1 MTQPVRLRTDRVD
14 IVDQRPILAR
24 AGTADAIPL
33 GRLLG
38 VVTLTPAQAAHLGR
52 RILELPDGD
61 LVVGRDGGLRHVD
74 GTARTMTG
82 QSGALLAELAHNAD
96 RPAARRRPEQAAVL
110 AAVQRSADLLDA
122 TGVDAARR
130 ELVRTLDRIGDPD
143 GVAVQRELAAL
154 VAVITERGLLDD
166 GAAANGHAAAAGI
179 DGHEA
184 PLPGPPVA
192 TANGHAAGHANGHA
206 ITEAAPPAQRRSA
219 PHVLVH
225 DRPPVRLRWIAAGTG
240 ILVLIAIICLAVLLP
255 GGSSPVPLRT
265 RTRPAHRPSAVP
277 THVTHAPRA
286 TGPSPVPAL
295 APRAAGDVRGVSI
308 APLNGACRA
317 GRSCAVTVTVH
328 VTSSSTDRTVSWH
341 VVAIDRCTGARHTLP
356 GGVLNV
362 QPGWTGPYDTP
373 TLQLP
378 AGRALAV
385 VALTKQPAAAS
396 SPLLVPPHATC

>member
-1 MTQPVRLRTDRVD
+1 M
-14 IVDQRPILAR
+14 AR
-24 AGTADAIPL
+24 AAVDDAIPL

-61 LVVGRDGGLRHVD
+61 LVVGRDGSLQHVH
-74 GTARTMTG
+74 GTARTIDG
-82 QSGALLAELAHNAD
+82 QSGVLLAELARNAD

-122 TGVDAARR
+122 NGVDAARR

-154 VAVITERGLLDD
+154 VAVITERGLLAD
-166 GAAANGHAAAAGI
+166 GTAANGHAATADI
-179 DGHEA
+179 DGH
-184 PLPGPPVA
+184 GPPVA

-206 ITEAAPPAQRRSA
+206 ITAAAPPAQRRSA
-219 PHVLVH
+219 PHVLRH
-225 DRPPVRLRWIAAGTG
+225 DRRPVRLRWIAAGTG
-240 ILVLIAIICLAVLLP
+240 ILVLIAISCLAVLLP
-255 GGSSPVPLRT
+255 GGGSPAPLHT
-265 RTRPAHRPSAVP
+265 RTPPAHRPSTVP
-277 THVTHAPRA
+277 THVTHPVRA

-308 APLNGACRA
+308 TPLNGACRA
-317 GRSCAVTVTVH
+317 GTSCPVTVTVH
-328 VTSSSTDRTVSWH
+328 VTSSSTYRTVSWH
-341 VVAIDRCTGARHTLP
+341 AVAIDRCTGARHTLP
-356 GGVLNV
+356 GGVLDV

-373 TLQLP
+373 TLRLP

-385 VALTKQPAAAS
+385 VALTNQPTAAS
-396 SPLLVPPHATC
+396 PPLLVPATHATC

>member
-1 MTQPVRLRTDRVD
+1 M
-14 IVDQRPILAR
+14 AR
-24 AGTADAIPL
+24 AAADDAIPL

-61 LVVGRDGGLRHVD
+61 LVVGRDGSLRHVD
-74 GTARTMTG
+74 GTARTIDG
-82 QSGALLAELAHNAD
+82 QSGILLAELARNAD

-122 TGVDAARR
+122 NGVDAARR

-154 VAVITERGLLDD
+154 VAVITERGLLAD
-166 GAAANGHAAAAGI
+166 G
-179 DGHEA
+179 
-184 PLPGPPVA
+184 A
-192 TANGHAAGHANGHA
+192 TANGHAAEIDGHETLPAEPPAAVTANGHA
-206 ITEAAPPAQRRSA
+206 RVNGHTSTEAAPPAQHRSA
-219 PHVLVH
+219 PDVWRH
-225 DRPPVRLRWIAAGTG
+225 DRRSVRLRWVAAGTG

-255 GGSSPVPLRT
+255 GGSSPAPLHT
-265 RTRPAHRPSAVP
+265 RTPPAHRPSTVP
-277 THVTHAPRA
+277 THVTHPVRA

-308 APLNGACRA
+308 TPLNGACRA
-317 GRSCAVTVTVH
+317 GTSCPVTVTVH
-328 VTSSSTDRTVSWH
+328 VKSSSTYRTVSWQ
-341 VVAIDRCTGARHTLP
+341 VVAVDRCTGARHTLP
-356 GGVLNV
+356 GGVLDV

-373 TLQLP
+373 TLRLP

-385 VALTKQPAAAS
+385 VALTNQPAAAS
-396 SPLLVPPHATC
+396 PPLLVPATHATC